1 MRSTTKNTKNTDKK
15 NFVKGAFWIAFGGF
29 AAKAIGA
36 LYRIPLTNLI
46 GGYGLGLY
54 QMVYPLYCLLL
65 TVSATGIPSSIAKLT
80 AEQIALKRD
89 DRAVLQKALKLFL
102 RIGLIATLVMG
113 LSAPLLSAVQGTK
126 EVLGG
131 YFMLAPSVLIVSVI
145 SVFRGWFQGKNN
157 MFPTA
162 ASEIVE
168 QLVKVGFGVF
178 FAYLFRN
185 NVERAVIFLLLAVT
199 LSEIFALLL
208 MIFFYKRVPTP
219 MQLKN
224 EGGRYETKY
233 ILKLTLP
240 VTFSAILLPLSSL
253 LDSVLIP
260 RLLSV
265 YEPSSVTLYGLFSG
279 GAVTVVGLP
288 VSVCYGL
295 AAASIPRVA
304 AASRI
309 ADEKERKKAVRSR
322 IRFSL
327 WLTIAV
333 GAVSVLGLYFFAEP
347 AAKLI
352 FKSLSEKELNLL
364 IQLIKTYSISA
375 LSLSCVQTL
384 SACLTA
390 QGKPQYAA
398 LSMLIAVTVK
408 TVCYVFWLQNAKVSI
423 FGLAYA
429 TNVCYLVAFFLN
441 FMYNRKVSGS
451 REGEKA

>member
-1 MRSTTKNTKNTDKK
+1 MQTKKKSIKNIDKK
-15 NFVKGAFWIAFGGF
+15 NFLKGAFWIAFGGF

-54 QMVYPLYCLLL
+54 QMVYPVYCLLL

-80 AEQIALKRD
+80 AEEIALGND
-89 DRAVLQKALKLFL
+89 ENVVLRKALKLFF
-102 RIGLIATLVMG
+102 RIGLIAMLLML
-113 LSAPLLSAVQGTK
+113 LSAPLLSAVQDTK
-126 EVLGG
+126 GVLGG
-131 YFMLAPSVLIVSVI
+131 YFMLAPSVLIVSLI
-145 SVFRGWFQGKNN
+145 SVFRGWFQGRNN

-168 QLVKVGFGVF
+168 QLVKVGFGIF
-178 FAYLFRN
+178 FAYLFQG
-185 NVERAVIFLLLAVT
+185 NVERAVVFLLLAVT
-199 LSEIFALLL
+199 ISELFALFL
-208 MIFFYKRVPTP
+208 MLFFYKRVPAP
-219 MQLKN
+219 IKPKN
-224 EGGRYETKY
+224 EGGMVSMKR
-233 ILKLTLP
+233 IVKLTLP

-253 LDSVLIP
+253 LDSVLVP
-260 RLLSV
+260 RLLGV
-265 YEPSSVTLYGLFSG
+265 YDPSAVTLYGLFAG

-304 AASRI
+304 AASRLP
-309 ADEKERKKAVRSR
+309 DPKQRKQTLRNR

-333 GAVSVLGLYFFAEP
+333 GGASAIGLYLFAKP

-352 FKSLSEKELNLL
+352 FRSLSQTELDTLVGL
-364 IQLIKTYSISA
+364 IQAYAISA

-398 LSMLIAVTVK
+398 LSMLIAITVK
-408 TVCYVFWLQNAKVSI
+408 TVCSVFWLRNANISI
-423 FGLAYA
+423 YGLAYA

-441 FMYNRKVSGS
+441 FMYNRKVSES
-451 REGEKA
+451 KKE